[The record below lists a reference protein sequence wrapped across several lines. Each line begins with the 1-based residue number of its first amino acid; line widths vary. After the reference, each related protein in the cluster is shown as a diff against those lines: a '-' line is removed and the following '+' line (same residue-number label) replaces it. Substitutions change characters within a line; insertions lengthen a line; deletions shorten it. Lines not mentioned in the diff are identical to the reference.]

1 MLKFLPLVWSNLRR
15 RKLRLAFTLAS
26 IFIAF
31 LLYSFLEAMRYG
43 FSVGVDL
50 AGADRLMTLQK
61 VSIIQPLPASYG
73 NRIRGVKGV
82 KRVSSTTWFGGV
94 YQNEKNQVPVF
105 PVDAETYL
113 EIYPEMVVPPEQRRA
128 WLSERTGALAGRA
141 IADLYGWKV
150 GDVVPMRSSI
160 WRKSDG
166 SDTWEL
172 KISGVY
178 DVKEG
183 MGDTRNM
190 LMHYDYFNEARGPA
204 TQDLVGWYVLQ
215 LDDPQQGPQIARAID
230 EMFANSPYETE
241 TSTEKAM
248 AQQFSNQIGNIGA
261 ILMAV
266 VGAVFFTMLLVTAN
280 TMGQSV
286 RERTNELAV
295 LKTLG
300 FTSVAVM
307 LLVLLEAVFITVL
320 GGALGLGF
328 ASLAISGMKPFI
340 ELYLP
345 VFKVPSAS
353 LVVAVVLMVG
363 LGLLAGALPAAQALR
378 LRIVEA
384 LRKS

>member
-1 MLKFLPLVWSNLRR
+1 
-15 RKLRLAFTLAS
+15 
-26 IFIAF
+26 
-31 LLYSFLEAMRYG
+31 
-43 FSVGVDL
+43 
-50 AGADRLMTLQK
+50 
-61 VSIIQPLPASYG
+61 
-73 NRIRGVKGV
+73 
-82 KRVSSTTWFGGV
+82 
-94 YQNEKNQVPVF
+94 
-105 PVDAETYL
+105 
-113 EIYPEMVVPPEQRRA
+113 
-128 WLSERTGALAGRA
+128 
-141 IADLYGWKV
+141 
-150 GDVVPMRSSI
+150 
-160 WRKSDG
+160 
-166 SDTWEL
+166 
-172 KISGVY
+172 
-178 DVKEG
+178 
-183 MGDTRNM
+183 
-190 LMHYDYFNEARGPA
+190 
-204 TQDLVGWYVLQ
+204 
-215 LDDPQQGPQIARAID
+215 AID